1 MSDVEAWMKHMSV
14 DRQAISDFGPNL
26 HVTCISM

>member
-1 MSDVEAWMKHMSV
+1 MSDVETWMKHMSV
-14 DRQAISDFGPNL
+14 DGQAISHGGPNL